1 MFLAIDKTI
10 RVPSIV
16 LHFGW
21 YKIQFFYKLVPH
33 FRVRWTPVKVEPPK
47 NIDVTQPPPAKD
59 VKILYR

>member
-1 MFLAIDKTI
+1 MFLANDKTS
-10 RVPSIV
+10 RVVYYYI
-16 LHFGW
+16 FEW
-21 YKIQFFYKLVPH
+21 YKVQFFYKLVPH